1 MEEDLKINALERP
14 YAPERDAV
22 PLRWEPEYV
31 GRKLVAAFVTL
42 DRLPRV
48 RGPRDPGRHWPEHA
62 VEWADQLAHAE
73 LDDAERRAR
82 EFQQNRTIL
91 RPTSAD
97 IAGMDAAFD
106 WLRELRRVDPGMAL
120 VTSSL
125 GALFRPSPFH
135 PPALHRQ
142 TLGAAYALSQT
153 RQGARPSRPM
163 AEGPRRTGVLKI
175 RASRRF
181 KAQGKPVT

>member
-120 VTSSL
+120 VTSL
-125 GALFRPSPFH
+125 WALYSARHRSIRQLCIAKHWAPH
-135 PPALHRQ
+135 TLYRKRAKALAHLAQ
-142 TLGAAYALSQT
+142 W
-153 RQGARPSRPM
+153 
-163 AEGPRRTGVLKI
+163 LKV
-175 RASRRF
+175 RAV
-181 KAQGKPVT
+181 PVF